1 MAENTLP
8 PNELQALREQG
19 TINENEVAFREGD
32 ILVAMNVLTQER
44 RVISRAVTEGATAK
58 RLLKG

>member
-44 RVISRAVTEGATAK
+44 RVISRAVTEGTTAK